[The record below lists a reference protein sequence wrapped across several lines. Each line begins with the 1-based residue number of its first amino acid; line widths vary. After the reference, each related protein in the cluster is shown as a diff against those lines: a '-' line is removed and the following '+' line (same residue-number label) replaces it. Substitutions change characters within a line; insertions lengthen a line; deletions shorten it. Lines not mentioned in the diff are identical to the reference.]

1 MINYPAVSADWQTL
15 TGSRPTM
22 CLLAGLL
29 HHGFFSPISRSNNNL
44 SSRLIKSSR
53 WRLLLLFFFLTFAE
67 FLSTTR
73 TPVTQVLT
81 IPVGESLCGLW
92 EPPPGPPHPAA
103 GGLKLRPRS
112 LDAPTQTQTTT
123 QTCHESTYV
132 VYTGNQTS
140 GRKGAHGRFFPPTSS
155 RLFLNKHS
163 CRGRCAAGDAK
174 NASGLNVCR
183 VNHSN
188 CHRNDFCN
196 VHFCGVNLD
205 GVVMPQ

>member
-22 CLLAGLL
+22 CL
-29 HHGFFSPISRSNNNL
+29 PQVCCITD
-44 SSRLIKSSR
+44 SSRPSLDPTIISPAALSNPLGDGCCCSSSSYICR
-53 WRLLLLFFFLTFAE
+53 IPLNHKDPCHSGSHDPCRRVTLWAVR
-67 FLSTTR
+67 TTA
-73 TPVTQVLT
+73 
-81 IPVGESLCGLW
+81 W
-92 EPPPGPPHPAA
+92 PPPPSPLAA

-112 LDAPTQTQTTT
+112 PDAPTQTQTTT

-174 NASGLNVCR
+174 NASGLNVFR

-196 VHFCGVNLD
+196 VHLYS
-205 GVVMPQ
+205 